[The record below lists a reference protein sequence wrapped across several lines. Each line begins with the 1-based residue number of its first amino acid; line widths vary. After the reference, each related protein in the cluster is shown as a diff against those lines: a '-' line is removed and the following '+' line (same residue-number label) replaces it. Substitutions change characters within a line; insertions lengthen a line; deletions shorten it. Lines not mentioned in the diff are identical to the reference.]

1 MKSFRHRDR
10 QQQELQ
16 QELQSHLQ
24 MAAGDKRSHGESARD
39 AESAAHREFGN
50 VALVEQVT
58 RDQWGSRWLEEFLQ
72 DLRYG
77 ARMLRKNPGFTAIA
91 VLTLAL
97 GIGANTTIFSWIR
110 AVLLNP
116 LPAAGDSSRVVA
128 LEELAPSGDWL
139 PISYPD
145 FRDLRDNSKLLDSM
159 TREQHRSD
167 VDTGG
172 RAGRDQELVGAS
184 EAWTVEQ
191 RIHGHALCASL
202 RTYEPELDE
211 VGELFAR
218 GETCVDSRAP
228 NRKTPLPAHAD
239 AAKVARAGEYKKLS
253 VNGSPIKRV
262 TQLEA
267 RISQIIRDSLSKF
280 RLVKREMILAK
291 REAPDVGS
299 VDFVDRDN
307 ARVHAAGHHR

>member
-24 MAAGDKRSHGESARD
+24 MAAGDKRSRGESARD
-39 AESAAHREFGN
+39 AESAAHRDFGN

-145 FRDLRDNSKLLDSM
+145 FRDLRDSSKLLESM
-159 TREQHRSD
+159 TVSYPMALAVGEDRHAERIS
-167 VDTGG
+167 G
-172 RAGRDQELVGAS
+172 ELVSGNYFD
-184 EAWTVEQ
+184 V
-191 RIHGHALCASL
+191 LKL
-202 RTYEPELDE
+202 EPE
-211 VGELFAR
+211 VGRFFSTGESDDAQNAHPVAVLSYSFWRSRYR
-218 GETCVDSRAP
+218 GEPSVIGSTIRI
-228 NRKTPLPAHAD
+228 NRHPYTVIGITPEGFHGSLPGLDFQIFVPATMFA
-239 AAKVARAGEYKKLS
+239 
-253 VNGSPIKRV
+253 
-262 TQLEA
+262 QL
-267 RISQIIRDSLSKF
+267 
-280 RLVKREMILAK
+280 
-291 REAPDVGS
+291 
-299 VDFVDRDN
+299 N
-307 ARVHAAGHHR
+307 ATGDWK